1 MAVFLGK
8 LTIYLYFCAINIK
21 TEQSITNVQHSFF
34 RNFGDAEVL
43 GRAQRNKFRILRL
56 GKPQINLVFHSTF
69 RTFVADLEFST
80 PIKYIF
86 KI

>member
-8 LTIYLYFCAINIK
+8 LTIYLYFCAIKIK
-21 TEQSITNVQHSFF
+21 TEQSRMFNTRFF
-34 RNFGDAEVL
+34 VTLAMPKFLE
-43 GRAQRNKFRILRL
+43 RAQRNKFRILRL

-69 RTFVADLEFST
+69 RIFVADLEFST